1 MKNLRLATVI
11 SSVFAL
17 TFGPSVLA
25 MNLDAI
31 QDQQNK
37 AEQAMDETGEYI
49 TDAAITTKVKATILS
64 SDALNVLEINVE
76 TQDGVVQLSGFVE
89 QEEDIDTAEKIVRGL
104 DGVKDVEN
112 DLKVKSENAS

>member
-17 TFGPSVLA
+17 TFGPTVFA
-25 MNLDAI
+25 MNLEAV
-31 QDQQNK
+31 QEQQNK
-37 AEQAMDETGEYI
+37 AEQAMEETGEYI

-76 TQDGVVQLSGFVE
+76 TQNGVVQLRGFVAD
-89 QEEDIDTAEKIVRGL
+89 EEDIDTAEKIVSGI

-112 DLKVKSENAS
+112 DLKVKNENAS

>member
-1 MKNLRLATVI
+1 MKNSRLATVI

>member
-17 TFGPSVLA
+17 TFGPAVLA

-37 AEQAMDETGEYI
+37 AEQAAEATGEYVS
-49 TDAAITTKVKATILS
+49 DAALTTKVKATILA

-76 TQDGVVQLSGFVE
+76 TNEGVVQLSGFVE
-89 QEEDIDTAEKIVRGL
+89 QEEDIDTAEKIVRGIE
-104 DGVKDVEN
+104 GVKDVEN
-112 DLKVKSENAS
+112 DIKVKSADAS

>member
-17 TFGPSVLA
+17 TFGPAVFA

-37 AEQAMDETGEYI
+37 AEQAMEETGEYVS
-49 TDAAITTKVKATILS
+49 DAALTTKVKATILA

-89 QEEDIDTAEKIVRGL
+89 QEEDIDTAEKIVRGI
-104 DGVKDVEN
+104 DGVKDVKN
-112 DLKVKSENAS
+112 DIKVKKSDAS